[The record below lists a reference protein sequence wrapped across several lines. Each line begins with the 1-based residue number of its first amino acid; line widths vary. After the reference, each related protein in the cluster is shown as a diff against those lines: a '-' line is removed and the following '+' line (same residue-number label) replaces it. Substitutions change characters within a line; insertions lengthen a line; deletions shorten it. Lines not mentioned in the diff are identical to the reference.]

1 MKVYILNW
9 EQMMESYTEYGTSGV
24 FYTLKEAKETILK
37 LKDEFSPTPDWTIL
51 ETTIG
56 SDYLTKVN

>member
-1 MKVYILNW
+1 M
-9 EQMMESYTEYGTSGV
+9 
-24 FYTLKEAKETILK
+24 EAKETILK